1 MIENLKMTALVA
13 GSRSRST
20 QLFSFR
26 ELGFILPA
34 ARKYGFLYK
43 PDRSQTIVVPFTAR
57 WALPKPALTSAG
69 RADIL
74 SIDAARIHTMPEN
87 MEGGTLSQKQT
98 VAKDLCSCANIWKDK
113 SIVSLDG
120 CCLAYKLSWKVVLV
134 NLEAG
139 ARKTIQAPELQ
150 GDLDWANPK
159 TPTMQLKNYNNRR
172 NTTW

>member
-34 ARKYGFLYK
+34 AWKYGFLYK
-43 PDRSQTIVVPFTAR
+43 PDRSQTIAPFTAR
-57 WALPKPALTSAG
+57 RALPKPVLTSAG

-74 SIDAARIHTMPEN
+74 SIDAARIHTMPVD
-87 MEGGTLSQKQT
+87 MEGGTLSQKQA
-98 VAKDLCSCANIWKDK
+98 VAEDLCSCANIWKDK

-120 CCLAYKLSWKVVLV
+120 CCLAYKSS
-134 NLEAG
+134 
-139 ARKTIQAPELQ
+139 
-150 GDLDWANPK
+150 
-159 TPTMQLKNYNNRR
+159 
-172 NTTW
+172 